1 MNRFTIK
8 LFATLRERARAA
20 ELSREFPEG
29 TTVGEIWNRL
39 LAEFPA
45 LGGHHDGVAFA
56 VNQEYVRE
64 DYRPGNDDEVAFI
77 PPVSGGVDPS
87 ASSETWIGPV
97 SIGREPIE
105 VEALERAVADPAAG
119 ATVTF
124 AGTTRNG
131 NAGRRVLH
139 LEYEAYEPMAL
150 NEMRKLMRE
159 AGERFKIV
167 RIAIQHRIGFVAIG
181 EISVAIAV
189 SAAHRAEAF
198 EACRFAI
205 DRLKEVVP
213 VWKKEYFEGGEV
225 WIGCQTSHPPELHG

>member
-1 MNRFTIK
+1 MNRLTIK
-8 LFATLRERARAA
+8 LFATLRERARTA

-39 LAEFPA
+39 LADFPA

-56 VNQEYVRE
+56 VNQEYVTE
-64 DYRPGNDDEVAFI
+64 DFRPRNDDEVAFI
-77 PPVSGGVDPS
+77 PPVSGGVDA
-87 ASSETWIGPV
+87 ASWIGPV
-97 SIGREPIE
+97 LIGREP
-105 VEALERAVADPAAG
+105 VDLEALEQAVADPAAG

-131 NAGRRVLH
+131 NAGRRVLR

-150 NEMRKLMRE
+150 SEMRKLARE

-167 RIAIQHRIGFVAIG
+167 RIAMQHRIGFVAIG
-181 EISVAIAV
+181 ETSVAISV

-225 WIGCQTSHPPELHG
+225 WIGCQTSHPPELHS

>member
-1 MNRFTIK
+1 MNRLTIK
-8 LFATLRERARAA
+8 LFATLRERARTA
-20 ELSREFPEG
+20 EISREFPEG
-29 TTVGEIWNRL
+29 TTVGQIWSRL
-39 LAEFPA
+39 LADFPA

-87 ASSETWIGPV
+87 ASSKTWIVPV
-97 SIGREPIE
+97 SIGRDPIE

-139 LEYEAYEPMAL
+139 LE
-150 NEMRKLMRE
+150 
-159 AGERFKIV
+159 
-167 RIAIQHRIGFVAIG
+167 
-181 EISVAIAV
+181 
-189 SAAHRAEAF
+189 
-198 EACRFAI
+198 
-205 DRLKEVVP
+205 
-213 VWKKEYFEGGEV
+213 
-225 WIGCQTSHPPELHG
+225 

>member
-1 MNRFTIK
+1 MNRLTIK
-8 LFATLRERARAA
+8 LFATLRERARTA
-20 ELSREFPEG
+20 ELSREFPDG
-29 TTVGEIWNRL
+29 TTVGEIWSRL
-39 LAEFPA
+39 LGEFPA

-64 DYRPGNDDEVAFI
+64 DFRPRNQDEVAFI
-77 PPVSGGVDPS
+77 PPVSGGVD
-87 ASSETWIGPV
+87 AIGSLARWVGPIT
-97 SIGREPIE
+97 IGRELVDI
-105 VEALERAVADPAAG
+105 EALERAVADPSAG

-124 AGTTRNG
+124 AGATRDG
-131 NAGRRVLH
+131 NAGRRVLR

-150 NEMRKLMRE
+150 SEMRKLARE

-167 RIAIQHRIGFVAIG
+167 RIAIQHRIGFVDIG
-181 EISVAIAV
+181 ETSVAIAV

-198 EACRFAI
+198 DACRFAI

-225 WIGCQTSHPPELHG
+225 WIGCQTSHPPELHN

>member
-1 MNRFTIK
+1 MNRLTIK
-8 LFATLRERARAA
+8 LFATLRERARTA

-39 LAEFPA
+39 LADFPA

-56 VNQEYVRE
+56 VNQEYVTE
-64 DYRPGNDDEVAFI
+64 DFRPRNDDEVAFI
-77 PPVSGGVDPS
+77 PPVSGGVDA
-87 ASSETWIGPV
+87 ASWIGPV
-97 SIGREPIE
+97 SIGREP
-105 VEALERAVADPAAG
+105 VDLQALEQAVADPAAG

-131 NAGRRVLH
+131 NAGRRVLR

-150 NEMRKLMRE
+150 SEMRKLARE

-167 RIAIQHRIGFVAIG
+167 RIAMQHRIGFVAIG
-181 EISVAIAV
+181 ETSVAISV

-225 WIGCQTSHPPELHG
+225 WIGCQTSHPPELHR

>member
-1 MNRFTIK
+1 MNRLTIK

-20 ELSREFPEG
+20 ELSREFPDG
-29 TTVGEIWNRL
+29 TTVGEIWSRL
-39 LAEFPA
+39 LGEFPA

-56 VNQEYVRE
+56 VNQEYVNE
-64 DYRPGNDDEVAFI
+64 GFRPRNEDEVAFI
-77 PPVSGGVDPS
+77 PPVSGGIDEPS
-87 ASSETWIGPV
+87 ANYKWIGPV
-97 SIGREPIE
+97 KIGREPVDI
-105 VEALERAVADPAAG
+105 EALERAVADPSAG

-131 NAGRRVLH
+131 NAGRRVLR

-150 NEMRKLMRE
+150 SEMRKLARE

-167 RIAIQHRIGFVAIG
+167 RIAIQHRIGFVDIG
-181 EISVAIAV
+181 ETSVAISV

-198 EACRFAI
+198 DACRFAI

>member
-1 MNRFTIK
+1 MNRLTIK
-8 LFATLRERARAA
+8 LFATLRERARTT
-20 ELSREFPEG
+20 ELSREFPDG

-39 LAEFPA
+39 LADFPA

-56 VNQEYVRE
+56 VNQEYVTE
-64 DYRPGNDDEVAFI
+64 DFRPRNDDEVAFI
-77 PPVSGGVDPS
+77 PPVSGGVDADPR
-87 ASSETWIGPV
+87 IGPV
-97 SIGREPIE
+97 FIGREPVDI
-105 VEALERAVADPAAG
+105 EALEQAVADPAAG

-131 NAGRRVLH
+131 NAGRRVLR

-150 NEMRKLMRE
+150 SEMRKLARE

-181 EISVAIAV
+181 ETSVAISV